1 MLQLI
6 NVNIIKRSHK
16 YQSCIVYLPDI
27 FWFFCLEL
35 KRYICGRIDLKITA
49 SKNDVIHIY
58 GLYIAADINFLI
70 SYVQVVAD
78 IIICSVGLLS
88 PCCSQFSITLCFLNN
103 SPIY

>member
-16 YQSCIVYLPDI
+16 YQFYIVYLPDI
-27 FWFFCLEL
+27 FWFLPIEF
-35 KRYICGRIDLKITA
+35 KIYNCGRTDLKITA

-58 GLYIAADINFLI
+58 GLYIARDINFLI
-70 SYVQVVAD
+70 SGVQVVAD

-88 PCCSQFSITLCFLNN
+88 PCGSRFSITLCFLNN